1 MYTLAPLKAS
11 SGVNVAMTTAD
22 RSGDEQDVVVAGE
35 SKGTRTTYADREV
48 DGQAD
53 GSKVGATEWQ
63 PRSRRQMSEIH
74 PWAHQGRP

>member
-1 MYTLAPLKAS
+1 MYTLAPPRAFYR
-11 SGVNVAMTTAD
+11 VDVAMTTVD
-22 RSGDEQDVVVAGE
+22 RSGDEKDVAVAGE

-63 PRSRRQMSEIH
+63 PRSRRQMFEIH